1 MKVLEV
7 VNNSNIMYI
16 FPFFFVLPAKT
27 MNLTEDELAAAQR
40 FFNSP
45 NFSGDHFL
53 FQNVTEDPYDDNF
66 VQFITEG
73 VLLIIISL
81 LGFIGNSMSIY
92 VLLRPTVRGSFIQIL
107 ISRNCSISH
116 IVKKT
121 IVVTKCIHSL

>member
-1 MKVLEV
+1 MKLPVLEV
-7 VNNSNIMYI
+7 THQSLCMKVNKSNVMY
-16 FPFFFVLPAKT
+16 FFFVLPAKT

-92 VLLRPTVRGSFIQIL
+92 VLLRPTVRGSFSQIL
-107 ISRNCSISH
+107 MGLGTYLIA
-116 IVKKT
+116 K
-121 IVVTKCIHSL
+121 

>member
-1 MKVLEV
+1 
-7 VNNSNIMYI
+7 
-16 FPFFFVLPAKT
+16 

-40 FFNSP
+40 LFNSP

-92 VLLRPTVRGSFIQIL
+92 VLLRPTVRGSFSQIL
-107 ISRNCSISH
+107 MGLGNC
-116 IVKKT
+116 
-121 IVVTKCIHSL
+121 

>member
-7 VNNSNIMYI
+7 VDKSNIMYI
-16 FPFFFVLPAKT
+16 FPFFVLPAKT

-92 VLLRPTVRGSFIQIL
+92 VLLRPTVRGSFSQIL
-107 ISRNCSISH
+107 MGLGTYLIA
-116 IVKKT
+116 K
-121 IVVTKCIHSL
+121 